1 MTLVRRLLQA
11 AGAAIVGLSIASS
24 ALAQSYPDRPVRVI
38 IPYAPGGPTDIIGR
52 LVSIKLSELLGK
64 QFYIENV
71 GGGGG
76 NIGIGRAAQA
86 TPDGYTVLFTP
97 PPLAINAALY
107 DKLPFDAAK
116 DFAPV
121 TLVVKSPSLLTV
133 HPSLPAR
140 SVKELV
146 DLINANPGTYSY
158 ASPGIGTPPHLLGE
172 LFRLSLKLDLV
183 HVPFNS
189 GGLAIGSAV
198 GGHTPISFGA
208 SPPAVPHI
216 KDGKLRA
223 LAITSPKRGPALPD
237 VPTMAEAGYPA
248 IEGEAW
254 FGLVAPAGTP
264 GEIVA
269 LLNREVVKVLAMP
282 DVKERIGVLGFE
294 AVGSSPEEFAAQI
307 KSDAV
312 KWGKVIRDA
321 GIKAQ

>member
-1 MTLVRRLLQA
+1 LQI
-11 AGAAIVGLSIASS
+11 AGAAIVALTIAPS
-24 ALAQSYPDRPVRVI
+24 ALAQGYPDRPVRVI
-38 IPYAPGGPTDIIGR
+38 VPYAPGGPTDIIGR
-52 LVSIKLSELLGK
+52 LISIKLSETLGK

-86 TPDGYTVLFTP
+86 APDGYTLLFTP
-97 PPLAINAALY
+97 PPIAINAALY

-116 DFAPV
+116 DFVPV
-121 TLVVKSPSLLTV
+121 TLAVKSPSLLTV
-133 HPSLPAR
+133 HPTLPVR

-146 DLINANPGTYSY
+146 DLINASPGKYSY

-189 GGLAIGSAV
+189 GGLAISSAV
-198 GGHTPISFGA
+198 AGHTPISFGA

-223 LAITSPKRGPALPD
+223 LAITSPKRGTALPD

-254 FGLVAPAGTP
+254 FGVVAPTGTP
-264 GEIVA
+264 REIIA
-269 LLNREVVKVLAMP
+269 LLHREIVKVLAMP
-282 DVKERIGVLGFE
+282 DVKERVGVLGFDT
-294 AVGSSPEEFAAQI
+294 VGNTPEEFAAI
-307 KSDAV
+307 IRSDGV
-312 KWGKVIRDA
+312 KWSKVIRDA

>member
-116 DFAPV
+116 ASWNRFARPR
-121 TLVVKSPSLLTV
+121 T
-133 HPSLPAR
+133 A
-140 SVKELV
+140 
-146 DLINANPGTYSY
+146 
-158 ASPGIGTPPHLLGE
+158 
-172 LFRLSLKLDLV
+172 
-183 HVPFNS
+183 
-189 GGLAIGSAV
+189 
-198 GGHTPISFGA
+198 
-208 SPPAVPHI
+208 
-216 KDGKLRA
+216 
-223 LAITSPKRGPALPD
+223 
-237 VPTMAEAGYPA
+237 
-248 IEGEAW
+248 
-254 FGLVAPAGTP
+254 
-264 GEIVA
+264 
-269 LLNREVVKVLAMP
+269 
-282 DVKERIGVLGFE
+282 
-294 AVGSSPEEFAAQI
+294 
-307 KSDAV
+307 
-312 KWGKVIRDA
+312 
-321 GIKAQ
+321 